1 MSVDKMN
8 SIICKNLS
16 KVYTDGKNRKTALN
30 NLSFTFEGN
39 GILAIIGRNGAG
51 KTTLV
56 RILSTELMPTR
67 GTAKING
74 FDVITEPEK
83 IRELIAIV
91 PQEARAIQ
99 WLTPKQTIISY
110 LMYRGIGF
118 SKASSMA
125 ESTLKQ
131 LSLEKQ
137 LNKLNRLLSGGTK
150 RKVLVATVLSSGAKI
165 IFLDEPTTGLDPIS
179 RSDLWTLLNKL
190 KKEYL
195 IILTTHYLEE
205 AERLADKIGIIENG
219 NLLAFD
225 SINGLRKKLKYKY
238 SIRIV
243 DSMVKIKNKDAIS
256 IKGIDGNQQILT
268 NERTSSEIS
277 KKLIKDGVR
286 FSTNIVSLEDIFY
299 YLVKKPINEEKED
312 NDEW

>member
-1 MSVDKMN
+1 MIDGKMN
-8 SIICKNLS
+8 SIVCKNLS
-16 KVYTDGKNRKTALN
+16 KVYVDGKNKKTALN

-56 RILSTELMPTR
+56 RMLSTELMPTK
-67 GTAKING
+67 GTAKIND
-74 FDVITEPEK
+74 FDVIKEPEK

-110 LMYRGIGF
+110 LMYRGMGF

-219 NLLAFD
+219 KLLAFD
-225 SINGLRKKLKYKY
+225 TISGLRKKLKYKY

-243 DSMVKIKNKDAIS
+243 DSKIKIKNKDAIS

-268 NERTSSEIS
+268 NEHTSSEIS

-299 YLVKKPINEEKED
+299 YLVKKPINEEKVD